1 MKLSP
6 TQGYVFDRSPTP
18 FFHFISYNLVKSVT
32 LYREITIKFTRVLV
46 ILVLSWSPDM
56 TPASQIERKK
66 GILCVVWVYRVEY
79 IKKRT
84 RISDAW
90 CHSFGPQ
97 KNDKKYININNIFQ
111 LWVYGFFSTYKRER
125 VRKVIYWVTHLAH
138 TNGKSPRIIPGF

>member
-1 MKLSP
+1 M
-6 TQGYVFDRSPTP
+6 
-18 FFHFISYNLVKSVT
+18 
-32 LYREITIKFTRVLV
+32 TIKFTRVLV

-84 RISDAW
+84 RISDGW

-97 KNDKKYININNIFQ
+97 KMIRSILI
-111 LWVYGFFSTYKRER
+111 
-125 VRKVIYWVTHLAH
+125 
-138 TNGKSPRIIPGF
+138 